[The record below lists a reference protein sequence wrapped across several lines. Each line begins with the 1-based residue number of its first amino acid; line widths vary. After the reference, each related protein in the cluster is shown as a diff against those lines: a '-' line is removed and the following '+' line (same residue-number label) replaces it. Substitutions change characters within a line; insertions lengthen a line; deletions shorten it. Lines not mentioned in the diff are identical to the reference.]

1 MYVVS
6 YPRPTEKQPR
16 EVSVISSWWH
26 KWGTAALVTPV
37 LTIYDWQWVNV
48 FSCSVMSDSL
58 QPPWAVAHQA
68 PLSIG
73 FPRQEYRSGL
83 PLVEGIHL
91 QTFIVSALCDMSW
104 ALRRRRWFLSLWTC
118 SQPCTQI
125 IEIKK
130 WKSLFW
136 EHQPEK
142 ANQFLR
148 GKPRTEAVNL
158 IA

>member
-6 YPRPTEKQPR
+6 HPPPTGRQPR

-26 KWGTAALVTPV
+26 KWDTAALVTPV
-37 LTIYDWQWVNV
+37 LSIYDWRWAYV

-58 QPPWAVAHQA
+58 QPHG
-68 PLSIG
+68 SMG
-73 FPRQEYRSGL
+73 FPRQEYWSGL

-91 QTFIVSALCDMSW
+91 QTSIASALCDVSW
-104 ALRRRRWFLSLWTC
+104 ALRGRRWFLSLWTC
-118 SQPCTQI
+118 IQPCTQI
-125 IEIKK
+125 IEIKR

-142 ANQFLR
+142 TNQFLR
-148 GKPRTEAVNL
+148 GKPRTEAVRL